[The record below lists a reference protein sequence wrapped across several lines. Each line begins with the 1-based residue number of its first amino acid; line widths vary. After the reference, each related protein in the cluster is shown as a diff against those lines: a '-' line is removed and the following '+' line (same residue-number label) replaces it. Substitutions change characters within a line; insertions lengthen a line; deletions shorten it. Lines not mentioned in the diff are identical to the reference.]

1 MLEYIPVARLA
12 LARDPDRPFD
22 PSGELARLH
31 KERPLERS
39 AFSDGHPLWV
49 VTDRAWVRAILADPR
64 FSVRYDLL
72 HQPGGGT
79 MPPARPGDMT
89 GLDAPEHTRYRRLLT
104 GEFTV
109 RRMRRLTARIE
120 AVTEE
125 RLAEMER
132 LGPPADLV
140 EVFARPIPALMICE
154 LLGVPYAERERF
166 EGDAILL
173 TGGDADIETANTA
186 GAALYAYLS
195 ELVAAKRANPT
206 DDLLSG
212 LTTSDLSDDELTMMG
227 LVLLGAG
234 LDTTANMLSLGTFA
248 LLQNPAQLAALREN
262 PAIAD
267 SAVEELL
274 RYLSVV
280 PFLTRT
286 ALEDVEIDGQVIK
299 AGESALLII
308 STANRDPGH
317 FPDPDVLDLRRPAG
331 GHNAFGH
338 GIHQCL
344 GQQLARVVMQVAYP
358 ALVARFP
365 RLRLAVPPQEVPL
378 RENAVILGVQK
389 LPVEW

>member
-1 MLEYIPVARLA
+1 MLEYIPVARLV

-49 VTDRAWVRAILADPR
+49 VTDRARIRAILADPR
-64 FSVRYDLL
+64 FSIRYDVL

-79 MPPARPGDMT
+79 MPPARPGDVT

-109 RRMRRLTARIE
+109 RRMRRLTDRIE
-120 AVTEE
+120 AVTGE

-166 EGDAILL
+166 EDDAILL
-173 TGGDADIETANTA
+173 TGGDADAETANAA
-186 GAALYAYLS
+186 GAALYVYLS

-212 LTTSDLSDDELTMMG
+212 LTRSDLTDDELTMMG

-248 LLQNPAQLAALREN
+248 LLQNPAQLAALRET

-267 SAVEELL
+267 GAVEELL

-299 AGESALLII
+299 AGESALLVI

-358 ALVARFP
+358 ALVTRFP
-365 RLRLAVPPQEVPL
+365 RLRLAVPAQEVPL